1 MKVFNL
7 VCPLQHVFEGWFAS
21 ESDFADQQQRGLLTC
36 PMCGAGGIAK
46 GLSAPRLNLKGPRAE
61 PDPAPRAA
69 DAPQEMMRRWL
80 EWSRQV
86 VAHSDDVGAEFAEQ
100 ARQMHRGELE
110 QRAIRGSLSDSE
122 HAALADEGIEVVP
135 LWLPESAKQ
144 TLQ

>member
-21 ESDFADQQQRGLLTC
+21 EADLADQQQRGLLTC
-36 PMCGAGGIAK
+36 PMCGAGDITK
-46 GLSAPRLNLKGPRAE
+46 GLSAPRLNLKGHKNALPPE
-61 PDPAPRAA
+61 QAA
-69 DAPQEMMRRWL
+69 TGNPQEMARRWL

-86 VAHSDDVGAEFAEQ
+86 VAHTDDVGAEFAEQ
-100 ARQMHRGELE
+100 ARKMHRGEMD
-110 QRAIRGSLSDSE
+110 QRAIRGTLSGQDYESLSD
-122 HAALADEGIEVVP
+122 EGVDVLP